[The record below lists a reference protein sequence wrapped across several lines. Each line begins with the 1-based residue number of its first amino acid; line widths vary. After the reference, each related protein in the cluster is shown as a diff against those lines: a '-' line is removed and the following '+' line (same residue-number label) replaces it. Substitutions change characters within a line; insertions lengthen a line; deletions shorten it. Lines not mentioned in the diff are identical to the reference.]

1 LSSPAPPRPRLS
13 VALTVYD
20 RGVRILSL
28 DGLERANRAAG
39 WLQDVAD
46 LAEIQG
52 IGRAIRK
59 RP

>member
-1 LSSPAPPRPRLS
+1 
-13 VALTVYD
+13 VYD
-20 RGVRILSL
+20 RGVRFLSL